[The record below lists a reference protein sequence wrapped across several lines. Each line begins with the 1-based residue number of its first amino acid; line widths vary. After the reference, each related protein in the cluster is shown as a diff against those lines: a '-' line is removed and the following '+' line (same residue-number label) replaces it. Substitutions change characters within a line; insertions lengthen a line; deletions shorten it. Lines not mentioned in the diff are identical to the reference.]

1 MKKRR
6 ASLSMNG
13 KRYGGKLFRLGSCC
27 RRLIKT
33 YTMNAETMPKKP
45 TAKPK
50 KGRPSRYTH
59 ALAERICAAVANGKS
74 LNKAAGAEGVK
85 WTTVR
90 DWVQKHAAFSA
101 MYARA
106 CEARLELLEGRMLEL
121 MERGHEV
128 AMDAACAATRLNAV
142 KLEMDNIKWILC
154 KLLPRKYGEK
164 AALELT
170 GAEGSPL
177 VPDLPEDRIAV
188 IAAKVEEARSKI
200 RLEEK
205 SAPGG

>member
-1 MKKRR
+1 MAQNRQ
-6 ASLSMNG
+6 
-13 KRYGGKLFRLGSCC
+13 
-27 RRLIKT
+27 
-33 YTMNAETMPKKP
+33 KKP

-50 KGRPSRYTH
+50 KGRPSRYSH

-74 LNKAAGAEGVK
+74 LHQAAVAEGVK

-101 MYARA
+101 KYARA

-128 AMDAACAATRLNAV
+128 AMDETCAATRLNAV
-142 KLEMDNIKWILC
+142 KLEIDSIKWILC
-154 KLLPRKYGEK
+154 KLLPRKYGDK

-170 GAEGSPL
+170 GAEGAPL
-177 VPDLPEDRIAV
+177 VPNLSEDRIAA
-188 IAAKVEEARSKI
+188 IAAKVEEARSKV